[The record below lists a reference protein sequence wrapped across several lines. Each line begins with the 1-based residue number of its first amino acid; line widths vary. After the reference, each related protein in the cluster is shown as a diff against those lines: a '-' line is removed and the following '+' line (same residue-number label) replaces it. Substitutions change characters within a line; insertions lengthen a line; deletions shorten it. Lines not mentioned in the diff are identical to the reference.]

1 MAGLPAA
8 RQWDET
14 TIGGP
19 ITQGSL
25 GVLIGAPSGVAC
37 STCPDGQKVGKPVNP
52 LLGAKVLSAE
62 TDVALPAAVPF
73 ILSRS
78 YSSYQTDTSAPVGL
92 LGPGW
97 QLPSGI
103 SLLVTKDGLILN
115 DNGGRSL
122 HFNTLAVG
130 EAHFSRSESLW
141 LVRGGLLERDKN
153 HPLAMLWHTLPESWR
168 LNSHLYLCTADAL
181 GPWWVL
187 GISEDEGHTALPAP
201 LSARRFLRGMRDRFG
216 QELQYAYAGTDLFAG
231 VITEVEDSVGRR
243 YRLEHQHI
251 ADAVCAQ
258 RGGWGRDNGVRLSAV
273 FLVHDPDFPD
283 VP

>member
-1 MAGLPAA
+1 MIGLPAA
-8 RQWDET
+8 RQTDET

-37 STCPDGQKVGKPVNP
+37 STCPGGIKVGKPVNP
-52 LLGAKVLSAE
+52 LLGAKVISAE
-62 TDVALPAAVPF
+62 TDFALPAAVPF

-78 YSSYQTDTSAPVGL
+78 YSSYQTDTPAPVGL

-103 SLLVTKDGLILN
+103 SLLVTKTGLILN

-153 HPLAMLWHTLPESWR
+153 HPLAILWHTLPKSWR

-216 QELQYAYAGTDLFAG
+216 QELQYFYDGTG

-251 ADAVCAQ
+251 ADAVCTQ